1 MINFIFKI
9 FAEMQ
14 IGNDAYPPIPK
25 ISVGLLKT
33 KKKRDLKDEKLKLMK
48 TIFQKDF
55 YFLKGNDGKII
66 ISIFF
71 FLLKIYNLYYL

>member
-33 KKKRDLKDEKLKLMK
+33 KKKRDLKDEKKIKINENNFSKRFLL
-48 TIFQKDF
+48 
-55 YFLKGNDGKII
+55 LKGNDGKII

-71 FLLKIYNLYYL
+71 FF

>member
-1 MINFIFKI
+1 ML
-9 FAEMQ
+9 

-33 KKKRDLKDEKLKLMK
+33 KKKKRPKKMKKKLKLMK

-55 YFLKGNDGKII
+55 YF
-66 ISIFF
+66 
-71 FLLKIYNLYYL
+71 

>member
-1 MINFIFKI
+1 
-9 FAEMQ
+9 MQ

-33 KKKRDLKDEKLKLMK
+33 KKKRDLKDEKKIK
-48 TIFQKDF
+48 INEKNFSKIFLL
-55 YFLKGNDGKII
+55 LKGNDGKII